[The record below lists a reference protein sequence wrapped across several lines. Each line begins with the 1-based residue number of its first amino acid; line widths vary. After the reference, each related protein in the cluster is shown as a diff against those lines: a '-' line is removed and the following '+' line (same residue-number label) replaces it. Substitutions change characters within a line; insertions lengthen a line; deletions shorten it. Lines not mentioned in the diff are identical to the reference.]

1 MIHNKNTQ
9 EENKITIKKKNKNN
23 KKDITNNNMFQDKT
37 ENKYKILDLIDI
49 KYLDDF
55 ENWRNIVWS
64 MKKENYSKE
73 DAIQLSKKSNK
84 YDEKGFNNVW
94 ENSPSNILFSQGTLN
109 YFSKL
114 SNQEEYFKLVEQE
127 EKNNKKE
134 ILNKIYFNSIKSN
147 IEMDEELKRN
157 IVDYENKNKTIQ
169 KKIDTQKKQFKLKY
183 TEEEFKQKKEYFE
196 KVN

>member
-1 MIHNKNTQ
+1 
-9 EENKITIKKKNKNN
+9 
-23 KKDITNNNMFQDKT
+23 MFQDKT

-114 SNQEEYFKLVEQE
+114 SNQEEYFKLVDYGYTKIFNDYTDEGLAQIVVNE
-127 EKNNKKE
+127 METILIYQDGDLYIYYNDTWIKNN
-134 ILNKIYFNSIKSN
+134 
-147 IEMDEELKRN
+147 DE
-157 IVDYENKNKTIQ
+157 
-169 KKIDTQKKQFKLKY
+169 
-183 TEEEFKQKKEYFE
+183 
-196 KVN
+196 